1 MNGQSGINQPSV
13 AEKGLLGTIRVAN
26 AWSTSS
32 GMNNIFH
39 HEDSHAFNNIYECI
53 MNETTD
59 MIANCVFQNNGRINE
74 QFQLMKL
81 NF

>member
-1 MNGQSGINQPSV
+1 MRTRMHLI
-13 AEKGLLGTIRVAN
+13 
-26 AWSTSS
+26 
-32 GMNNIFH
+32 IF
-39 HEDSHAFNNIYECI
+39 
-53 MNETTD
+53 MNETMD

>member
-39 HEDSHAFNNIYECI
+39 HEDSHAFNNIYE
-53 MNETTD
+53 
-59 MIANCVFQNNGRINE
+59 
-74 QFQLMKL
+74 
-81 NF
+81 